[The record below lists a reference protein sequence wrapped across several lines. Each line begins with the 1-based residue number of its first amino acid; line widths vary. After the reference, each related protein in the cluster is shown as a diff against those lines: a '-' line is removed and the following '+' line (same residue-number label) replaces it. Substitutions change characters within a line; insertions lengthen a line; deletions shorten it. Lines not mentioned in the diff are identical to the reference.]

1 MSGSPVTYKI
11 NIKNIVA
18 KPTTMWVQYAVPVGS
33 YVVSHLLLGR
43 VELFVVRPPTRFVNE
58 SSRDATHE
66 QTVVDPELDH

>member
-1 MSGSPVTYKI
+1 MR
-11 NIKNIVA
+11 
-18 KPTTMWVQYAVPVGS
+18 VQYVGPVES

-43 VELFVVRPPTRFVNE
+43 IELLVVRPPTWFVNE